1 MIGGASDAPLT
12 PVRWIQRGEQDA
24 RCVGR
29 RDHRWAAGGVVDEQ
43 HLRPRPAAVG
53 GTEDTALL
61 ARRPIADRADDDL
74 VGIGG
79 ADDDRSDVVRVA
91 QADVGPR
98 LPAVGRLVHAVAA
111 RLFAGAGVDD
121 LRIRRRDGERADGR
135 HAGPIEDR
143 RPRLPGVRALPDAA
157 ARRAEV
163 VGVRVRRVD
172 GPRGDAAGAERADA
186 SATGARRSSTGSTW
200 AAAGVPD
207 APTVS
212 RARKTDAQTR
222 GTIGCDDSYGRVYR
236 GHRQGTATRVR
247 HGPPTGCSM
256 LPGFPGQ
263 PRQRNEDRGH
273 ETLVRV
279 GRSVR
284 RRRRLFCRANQ
295 STAPIQRAVGQR
307 RLSRARHRA
316 DGQRCVVAVER
327 DGPACAA
334 LTSHQRTRRGRGV
347 GRRRTCDDAPAHDAT
362 RRIAVSPVAGERRT
376 RVAAGR
382 PAEPDDAAAE
392 FRRPDHGRC
401 RRLELRRRL
410 QRRDR
415 PESLFRR
422 RELLLCHLQPDRDAA
437 PRSVL
442 DRDLLE
448 RVRGRAVRW
457 RMVRRGGAVR
467 PHRRPLVR
475 QPFRAG
481 ARQRAVVPVLRHL
494 ADSRSDR
501 SSTTATPTRSATRSS
516 TTIRSSASG
525 PTAIT

>member
-1 MIGGASDAPLT
+1 MDAI
-12 PVRWIQRGEQDA
+12 PVRSKI
-24 RCVGR
+24 
-29 RDHRWAAGGVVDEQ
+29 GVHVW
-43 HLRPRPAAVG
+43 
-53 GTEDTALL
+53 
-61 ARRPIADRADDDL
+61 
-74 VGIGG
+74 
-79 ADDDRSDVVRVA
+79 
-91 QADVGPR
+91 
-98 LPAVGRLVHAVAA
+98 
-111 RLFAGAGVDD
+111 
-121 LRIRRRDGERADGR
+121 
-135 HAGPIEDR
+135 
-143 RPRLPGVRALPDAA
+143 PGVGALPDAA
-157 ARRAEV
+157 AGRSEV
-163 VGVRVRRVD
+163 VDVRVRRVD
-172 GPRGDAAGAERADA
+172 GPGGDAAGAERADEA
-186 SATGARRSSTGSTW
+186 PLEARRSSTDRP
-200 AAAGVPD
+200 AQRRALPD
-207 APTVS
+207 AATVS
-212 RARKTDAQTR
+212 RARRTGSADARRPSNAVTHTAESTAATDRAP
-222 GTIGCDDSYGRVYR
+222 
-236 GHRQGTATRVR
+236 RQECVTARR
-247 HGPPTGCSM
+247 
-256 LPGFPGQ
+256 PGVACCRAFPGQ
-263 PRQRNEDRGH
+263 PRQPIEDRGH

-284 RRRRLFCRANQ
+284 RRRRLFSRADQ

-347 GRRRTCDDAPAHDAT
+347 GRRRTCDDAPAHDAH

-376 RVAAGR
+376 RVTAGR
-382 PAEPDDAAAE
+382 PAEPNDAAAE

-494 ADSRSDR
+494 ANSRSDPAG
-501 SSTTATPTRSATRSS
+501 TTATRTRSATRSS